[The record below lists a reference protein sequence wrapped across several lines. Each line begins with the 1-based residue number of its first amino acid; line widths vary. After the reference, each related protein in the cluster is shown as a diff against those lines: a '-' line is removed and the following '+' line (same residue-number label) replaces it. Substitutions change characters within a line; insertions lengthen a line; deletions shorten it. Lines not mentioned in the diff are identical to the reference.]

1 MLWSFTGSLGC
12 VNEWVECRIGTETM
26 SSAGGDSDVIT
37 GKERLEHEVI
47 VQETLL
53 RAPDSQMFESA
64 D

>member
-1 MLWSFTGSLGC
+1 
-12 VNEWVECRIGTETM
+12 M

-53 RAPDSQMFESA
+53 RAPDWKMFESA